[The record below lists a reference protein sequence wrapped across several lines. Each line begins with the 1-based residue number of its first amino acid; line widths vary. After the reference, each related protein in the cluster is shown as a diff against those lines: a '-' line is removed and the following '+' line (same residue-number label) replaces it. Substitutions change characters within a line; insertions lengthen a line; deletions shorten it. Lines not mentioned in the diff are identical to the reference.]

1 MDTPISARL
10 LRALI
15 SLIIGVSVSA
25 TRADMVTYN
34 YDAAGRLASA
44 NYASGTNIS
53 YAYNLAG
60 DLVNFTVAAAGA
72 FVDTDGNGLDDSWEM
87 RYFGHLGVNP
97 NADADGDG
105 MSNLQ
110 EYLAGTDPTDAT
122 SSLKIAAIAAGTQ
135 TSIQWAAIA
144 GRNYRLQFKNTV
156 LEPWQDVP
164 GDITAAGTTAGKTD
178 NVGSTTVPRRF
189 YRVLLL
195 P

>member
-1 MDTPISARL
+1 MKSF
-10 LRALI
+10 
-15 SLIIGVSVSA
+15 SLILVCA
-25 TRADMVTYN
+25 YALAFTALADTVTYN
-34 YDAAGRLASA
+34 YDAAGRLTSA

-60 DLVNFTVAAAGA
+60 DLVNLTVGAVGA
-72 FVDTDGNGLDDSWEM
+72 FVDTDCNGLDDSWEM
-87 RYFGHLGVNP
+87 RYFDHLGVDP
-97 NADADGDG
+97 NADPDGDG
-105 MSNLQ
+105 MPNLQ

-122 SSLKIAAIAAGTQ
+122 SSLKIAAIAARTQ
-135 TSIQWAAIA
+135 TSIQWAAVA